1 MQDPSDKEDVMMLT
15 TDVALKHDDDF
26 RAVLEEFRDDPDEFQ
41 QSFAKAW
48 YKLIHR
54 DMGPPERFLGPEVP
68 EETMLWQDP
77 LPDADYDIIGEA
89 EIAELEGLIT
99 EFDLSIAD
107 RVKTAWAS
115 ASTFRHSDKRG
126 GANGARIRLEPQRSW
141 EVNHPEEL
149 ESVLETYEEIQAEF
163 NELRDD
169 DTRVSLAD
177 LIVLGGTL
185 AVEQAAADA
194 GHDVEVPFEPGR
206 VDAAQD
212 QTDEESFEALE
223 PDADG
228 FRNYLGENLPH
239 EPEHEMVDKAELLR
253 LSVPE
258 MAVLVGGMRVL
269 DANYD
274 NSDHG
279 VFTNEPETLTNDF
292 FVNLLDFDRDW
303 EPVDEDEE
311 VFELR
316 DHETGEVDWTAT
328 RFDLIFGSN
337 SRLRAVS
344 EVYGAADGEEKFV
357 DDFADAWSKVMTLDR
372 FDL

>member
-1 MQDPSDKEDVMMLT
+1 
-15 TDVALKHDDDF
+15 
-26 RAVLEEFRDDPDEFQ
+26 
-41 QSFAKAW
+41 
-48 YKLIHR
+48 
-54 DMGPPERFLGPEVP
+54 
-68 EETMLWQDP
+68 
-77 LPDADYDIIGEA
+77 
-89 EIAELEGLIT
+89 
-99 EFDLSIAD
+99 
-107 RVKTAWAS
+107 
-115 ASTFRHSDKRG
+115 
-126 GANGARIRLEPQRSW
+126 
-141 EVNHPEEL
+141 
-149 ESVLETYEEIQAEF
+149 
-163 NELRDD
+163 
-169 DTRVSLAD
+169 
-177 LIVLGGTL
+177 
-185 AVEQAAADA
+185 
-194 GHDVEVPFEPGR
+194 
-206 VDAAQD
+206 
-212 QTDEESFEALE
+212 
-223 PDADG
+223 
-228 FRNYLGENLPH
+228 
-239 EPEHEMVDKAELLR
+239 MVDKAELLR